1 MNTALLLLPDFA
13 LILLGTAIRRWMHL
27 SDHFWSGVEKLVY
40 FILFPALLINA
51 IVKTRLDL
59 GSALPLLATAFA
71 AMAGG
76 MLLGIVP
83 KLITRLPAL
92 TFASMFQC
100 AYRFNSYIALAVAG
114 MLFGSPGIATMG
126 LVVGAAVPVVNL
138 VSVWMLAR
146 HGEVGLLREVAR
158 NPLIWG
164 TAAGFLLN
172 LAGFVPPAPLQAFLG
187 RLADASIALGL
198 ITVGAALRL
207 DSTPGVRVF
216 SAWLVLVKLLALPV
230 VALLVGAQLGLSG
243 LNYQIVVLFAALPTA
258 SSAYILAM
266 RMGGDGKSVAWLI
279 SATTLGSMLTLPL
292 WAAWLARP
300 EASPD
305 YFFAALELGLLAVS
319 ALVAAWAAASADCC
333 ICSRICCIICQGH
346 IAASDSVELLSGW
359 IVLWKKLG
367 VGAGAG
373 SASGVAD
380 IVLAASD
387 AI

>member
-27 SDHFWSGVEKLVY
+27 GDHFWSGVEKLVY

-51 IVKTRLDL
+51 IIKTKLDI

-71 AMAGG
+71 AMAAGIA
-76 MLLGIVP
+76 LGLIP
-83 KLITRLPAL
+83 KLFSRLPAL
-92 TFASMFQC
+92 TYASMFQC

-126 LVVGAAVPVVNL
+126 LVVGAAVPFANL

-146 HGEVGLLREVAR
+146 HGEVGLWREVAR

-164 TAAGFLLN
+164 TVAGFLLN

-207 DSTPGVRVF
+207 ESTPGVRGF
-216 SAWLVLVKLLALPV
+216 SVWLVAVKLLALPL
-230 VALLVGAQLGLSG
+230 VALAVGAQLGLSG
-243 LNYQIVVLFAALPTA
+243 LNYQVAVLFAALPTA

-266 RMGGDGKSVAWLI
+266 RMGGDGRSVAWLI

-292 WAAWLARP
+292 WAAWLAQ
-300 EASPD
+300 
-305 YFFAALELGLLAVS
+305 
-319 ALVAAWAAASADCC
+319 
-333 ICSRICCIICQGH
+333 I
-346 IAASDSVELLSGW
+346 
-359 IVLWKKLG
+359 
-367 VGAGAG
+367 
-373 SASGVAD
+373 
-380 IVLAASD
+380 
-387 AI
+387 

>member
-1 MNTALLLLPDFA
+1 MSTALLLLPDFA

-27 SDHFWSGVEKLVY
+27 GDHFWSGVEKLVY

-51 IVKTRLDL
+51 IIKTKLDI
-59 GSALPLLATAFA
+59 GSALPLLATALA
-71 AMAGG
+71 AMAAG
-76 MLLGIVP
+76 MLLGLVP
-83 KLITRLPAL
+83 RPFSRLPAL
-92 TFASMFQC
+92 TYASMFQC

-114 MLFGSPGIATMG
+114 MLFGSPGIAAMG
-126 LVVGAAVPVVNL
+126 LVVGAAVPFANL

-146 HGEVGLLREVAR
+146 HGEVGLWREVAR

-207 DSTPGVRVF
+207 ESTPGVRGF
-216 SAWLVLVKLLALPV
+216 SVWLVAVKLLVLPL
-230 VALLVGAQLGLSG
+230 VALGVGSVLGLSG
-243 LNYQIVVLFAALPTA
+243 LNYQVAVLFAALPTA

-292 WAAWLARP
+292 WAAWL
-300 EASPD
+300 SS
-305 YFFAALELGLLAVS
+305 L
-319 ALVAAWAAASADCC
+319 
-333 ICSRICCIICQGH
+333 
-346 IAASDSVELLSGW
+346 
-359 IVLWKKLG
+359 
-367 VGAGAG
+367 
-373 SASGVAD
+373 
-380 IVLAASD
+380 
-387 AI
+387 